1 MKNNNWFGSDLLSAI
16 GNTTEALQP
25 LATTMSS
32 ALRQAGINPPSELT
46 NLALTFEEKIVRPIS
61 PGPGGSLGSTIIDFV
76 RAQMT
81 AKNQGQKLPP
91 VLNTVAKGGN
101 SVLNRLENQ
110 AFFSDLFSNPFVV
123 VGIVAIMGLVAYLI
137 VKK

>member
-1 MKNNNWFGSDLLSAI
+1 MKKHNWFGSDIINAL
-16 GNTTEALQP
+16 GDTTEALQP
-25 LATTMSS
+25 LASTMAS
-32 ALRQAGINPPSELT
+32 ALRQAGVNPPSEL
-46 NLALTFEEKIVRPIS
+46 NSLAATFQEKIVNPIT
-61 PGPGGSLGSTIIDFV
+61 PGPSGSLGSTIIDFV

-101 SVLNRLENQ
+101 SVLSRLENQ

-123 VGIVAIMGLVAYLI
+123 IGIVSIVGLVVYLI